1 MIPVTLIPARV
12 PLGLI
17 GAGAPGLRRLTAL
30 RAGGADGLALF
41 TTDPALAAAA
51 GLSAPT
57 ALPSDAALRA
67 LRLLWIAGLPT
78 SEARALA
85 ARAHAQGVLVNVE
98 DVPDLCDFHAVS
110 EIRRG
115 DLLLTISTGGAAPG
129 LAAALRRWLEAWF
142 PAHWAGRVA
151 EIAALRRLW
160 RAEGATMPETAR
172 RIDTL
177 LTERGW
183 LPVAPAAKDD
193 PHA

>member
-1 MIPVTLIPARV
+1 MIPVVLLPARV
-12 PLGLI
+12 RLGLV
-17 GAGAPGLRRLTAL
+17 GAGALGLRRLAAL
-30 RAGGADGLALF
+30 RTGAGDTLTLF
-41 TTDPALAAAA
+41 TTDPAFADQSGLAA
-51 GLSAPT
+51 PT
-57 ALPSDAALRA
+57 GLPSDQDLGA
-67 LRLLWIAGLPT
+67 LRLLWVAGVP
-78 SEARALA
+78 EPQARILA
-85 ARAHAQGVLVNVE
+85 ARARALGVLVNVE
-98 DVPDLCDFHAVS
+98 DVPELCDFHAVS

-115 DLLLTISTGGAAPG
+115 DLLLTISTGGTAPG

-172 RIDTL
+172 RIDSL

-183 LPVAPAAKDD
+183 LPAAPTAKDD